1 MVGMGSEWAVGARMH
16 FATKVIIRKYTVI
29 LSGVAC
35 LPPDAAPWASV
46 ASSAAP
52 AAPHASCATCRARAN
67 TTSASRGSWESLTA

>member
-52 AAPHASCATCRARAN
+52 AAPHVSCATCRARAN